1 MRLEDVLSILSI
13 ISLMITIFTLYNTKK
28 RGEFEEEKALEKVQK
43 ELKKEEEFNNIM
55 CKSLLVL
62 MEHEITNNNISR
74 LKDMRQELNE
84 FLINR

>member
-1 MRLEDVLSILSI
+1 MRAEDVLTILSI
-13 ISLMITIFTLYNTKK
+13 ISLLITIFTLYNTRK
-28 RGEFEEEKALEKVQK
+28 RNEFEEEKALEKVQK

-62 MEHEITNNNISR
+62 MDHEITNNNINR

-84 FLINR
+84 FLIKR

>member
-1 MRLEDVLSILSI
+1 MKVEDVLTILSI
-13 ISLMITIFTLYNTKK
+13 ISLLITIFTLYNTKK
-28 RGEFEEEKALEKVQK
+28 RSEFEEEKALEKVQK

-62 MEHEITNNNISR
+62 MDHEITNNNINR